1 MPLFTH
7 LCRIT
12 YFGGDVIVIYRGK
25 ITISDKENVFSPF
38 HNHNPPKIP
47 YLCIKKNN
55 IRFMETIAKRQ
66 TAFRFNSDLL
76 DRLKVAAKREHKSLN
91 KYVECLLMDLMY
103 NEPNEKTKAAI
114 EEARTAKEK
123 ETFDSVEGLM
133 KELMK

>member
-1 MPLFTH
+1 
-7 LCRIT
+7 
-12 YFGGDVIVIYRGK
+12 
-25 ITISDKENVFSPF
+25 
-38 HNHNPPKIP
+38 
-47 YLCIKKNN
+47 
-55 IRFMETIAKRQ
+55 METIVKRQ

-76 DRLKVAAKREHKSLN
+76 DRLKIAAKREHKSLN